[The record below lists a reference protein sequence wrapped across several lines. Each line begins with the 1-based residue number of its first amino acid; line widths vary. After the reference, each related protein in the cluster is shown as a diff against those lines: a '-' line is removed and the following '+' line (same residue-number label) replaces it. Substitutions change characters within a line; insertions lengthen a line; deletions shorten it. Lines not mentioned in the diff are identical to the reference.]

1 MNLTEEQR
9 AAIEEEGR
17 VIVSA
22 SAGSGKTHV
31 MIERLVRL
39 ILSRKATVRQVLAVT
54 FTNKAAAQMRDRLR
68 RALLDR
74 VTKAEGEERDYLKAQ
89 IADLPLAEISTI
101 HAFCGRLVRARFYL
115 AEVDPAFRVI
125 SPDDA
130 EGSALSARAL
140 DETFEAAYE
149 EGGEEFYRLL
159 SVYFRKKKDARLRE
173 LVRTLAGKA
182 RTLADYRS
190 VLARAGE
197 DNFSEVCDY
206 LAEDLLDRAE
216 DLRDRAEELHEFFT
230 QKGHKGS
237 KLSGEL
243 LLSLQ
248 KLIGEEERYAR
259 AEEYIQAARKM
270 REELAQQG
278 PKGERVADEQILP
291 ALRYLLSKREDL
303 FTLTARA
310 REEGGF
316 SPTPPS
322 TREEGETLAR
332 LKELRALSAEYKELL
347 AELKSYATREEEYAR
362 FLDGASRAKA
372 LASLALRYDGTYA
385 RLKSEAGVLDY
396 DDLEHFALKV
406 LSSEG
411 VAEEVRRVYRYVF
424 VDEYQD
430 VNPAQERILSLL
442 TGEEVFL
449 VGDGKQAIYGFRGS
463 KSEYFYR
470 KAEEYR
476 PKSLRL
482 TQNFRSA
489 PAVLDAVNRVFG
501 PIAEDGVM
509 TGGSLYGDYR
519 GAVGISFAKK
529 AEEEKRPRGVYSVL
543 SERETEEDETAAE
556 VVRLVETELGAPVK
570 DPGGE
575 VRPAAFGDIA
585 ILARKNTGDAERAVR
600 ALTARDIPV
609 TTTAKVN
616 ACDFFE
622 GKLLLD
628 WLSYLDNAEQDIP
641 LASAMLSAVGG
652 FSEDD
657 LAQIRLHEPHSSFRA
672 ACARYSR
679 KETDALAARLK
690 EFFAR
695 TERYRMLAS
704 VRSATE
710 MIGVLLADGLEAQ
723 IAAKRGGRGRLA
735 RVRRIAA
742 ESEGAGSVHAFLSKL
757 RARGFR
763 VDFSESGGEDA
774 VKVLTMHASKGL
786 EYPVVILVGLDAA
799 FHGAEKDELA
809 WTERFLVAPRSYD
822 LTRGIVYDTV
832 LRRASEL
839 WQEQAQVREERNIF
853 YVAMTR
859 ARCRLHLVFDDREH
873 TYDPEHAHRY
883 SDFVN
888 FAAFSDCRET
898 AELPPEPVARAGFL
912 YRPDPALVR
921 ELTALSAWQ
930 YPHADS
936 TRLPVKSS
944 ATALLRE
951 AEEPLPQF
959 TGGGSI
965 EEGLAYHA
973 FLEKVRFGAEAG
985 AELARMRE
993 EKLLTEEQLALL
1005 DPARLASILALPCFG
1020 RLAGKRIRREQTFL
1034 VSLPACE
1041 VFPTRERDEIVFQGA
1056 IDLLAEGE
1064 DGYEIYDYKDSG
1076 RDDASIREHYRPQI
1090 ELYRKAV
1097 ARALKVDERTVGARI
1112 VNIRLCREIPM

>member
-1 MNLTEEQR
+1 MKLTAEQR

-39 ILSRKATVRQVLAVT
+39 ILSRRATVRQVLAVT

-74 VTKAEGEERDYLKAQ
+74 IAKAEGEEREYLKTQ

-101 HAFCGRLVRARFYL
+101 HAFCGRLVRTRFYL
-115 AEVDPAFRVI
+115 AGVDPAFRVI

-140 DETFEAAYE
+140 DETFETAYE

-159 SVYFRKKKDARLRE
+159 SVYFRKKKDVRLRE
-173 LVRTLAGKA
+173 LVRDLLGKA
-182 RTLADYRS
+182 RTLADYRGE
-190 VLARAGE
+190 LARAGE
-197 DNFSEVCDY
+197 DNFHEVCAY
-206 LAEDLLDRAE
+206 LEEDIRARASSC
-216 DLRDRAEELHEFFT
+216 LGKAEELLAFFT
-230 QKGHKGS
+230 ENGHKGS
-237 KLSGEL
+237 QLSGEL
-243 LLSLQ
+243 VLFLKPLLLE
-248 KLIGEEERYAR
+248 KGLFAL
-259 AEEYIQAARKM
+259 AAK
-270 REELAQQG
+270 
-278 PKGERVADEQILP
+278 
-291 ALRYLLSKREDL
+291 
-303 FTLTARA
+303 A
-310 REEGGF
+310 REEYNF
-316 SPTPPS
+316 SSTPAS
-322 TREEGETLAR
+322 TKAQGEVLAR
-332 LKELRALSAEYKELL
+332 LRELKALSAEVKDLRKELRG
-347 AELKSYATREEEYAR
+347 YGTEEGEYAR
-362 FLDGASRAKA
+362 FRDAAARAKA
-372 LASLALRYDGTYA
+372 LSALALRFDETYA

-406 LSSEG
+406 LSADG
-411 VAEEVRRVYRYVF
+411 VAEEVRGVYRYVF

-470 KAEEYR
+470 KTEEYR

-482 TQNFRSA
+482 TENFRSA
-489 PAVLDAVNRVFG
+489 PAVLDAANRVFG
-501 PIAEDGVM
+501 PILGEEGMM

-519 GAVGISFAKK
+519 GEVKFTFAKEREK
-529 AEEEKRPRGVYSVL
+529 EEKPRGVYSVL
-543 SERETEEDETAAE
+543 TEREEEEDERAAE
-556 VVRLVETELGAPVK
+556 VVRIVEEEIGAPVK
-570 DPGGE
+570 DLGGE
-575 VRPAAFGDIA
+575 VRPAGYGDIA

-600 ALTARDIPV
+600 ALTSRDIPV

-652 FSEDD
+652 FSEED
-657 LAQIRLHEPHSSFRA
+657 LARIRLKEPYSSFRA
-672 ACARYSR
+672 ACVRYR
-679 KETDALAARLK
+679 KRETDGLASRLSA
-690 EFFAR
+690 FFAR
-695 TERYRMLAS
+695 AERYRMLAS
-704 VRSATE
+704 VRSAAE
-710 MIGVLLADGLEAQ
+710 IIGLLLADGLEAQ

-742 ESEGAGSVHAFLSKL
+742 ESEGAGSVHAFLGKL

-774 VKVLTMHASKGL
+774 VKVLTMHGSKGL
-786 EYPVVILVGLDAA
+786 EYPIVILVGLDAS
-799 FHGAEKDELA
+799 FHPADRDELA
-809 WTERFLVAPRSYD
+809 WTEQFLLAPRSYD
-822 LTRGIVYDTV
+822 VETNTVCETV
-832 LRRASEL
+832 LRRASAL
-839 WQEQAQVREERNIF
+839 WQERAQVREERNIF

-859 ARCRLHLVFDDREH
+859 ARCRLHLVFDDCDH
-873 TYDPEHAHRY
+873 AYAPERARRY

-888 FAAFSDCRET
+888 FAALADLKEEQKEC
-898 AELPPEPVARAGFL
+898 AAPPIGRAGFV
-912 YRPDPALVR
+912 YRPDPALAEKISSLV
-921 ELTALSAWQ
+921 SWK

-951 AEEPLPQF
+951 AEEPVREF
-959 TGGGSI
+959 TGGGNI
-965 EEGLAYHA
+965 DEGLAYHA
-973 FLEKVRFGAEAG
+973 FLEHVRFGAG
-985 AELARMRE
+985 AEEELARMRE
-993 EKLLTEEQLALL
+993 EGILTEAELSLL
-1005 DPARLASILALPCFG
+1005 DPARVAEILALPCFA
-1020 RLAGKRIRREQTFL
+1020 RLAGKRLYREQAFL

-1041 VFPTRERDEIVFQGA
+1041 VYPTEERDEVVFQGA

-1064 DGYEIYDYKDSG
+1064 EGYEIYDYKDSG
-1076 RDDASIREHYRPQI
+1076 RDDVSIREHYRPQI

-1097 ARALKVDERTVGARI
+1097 ARAKKVDERTVKARI